1 MHFKENDMNTVLNH
15 SLAALAAVVLAIS
28 SIGAIVTVPPAHAA
42 PISTA
47 TLA

>member
-1 MHFKENDMNTVLNH
+1 MNTFLKH
-15 SLAALAAVVLAIS
+15 SLAAIAALVIAIS

>member
-1 MHFKENDMNTVLNH
+1 MNRFAAHAFAL
-15 SLAALAAVVLAIS
+15 LAALALTYG

-42 PISTA
+42 SPIATA